1 MGIPTSIRKITTD
14 QSIEVNKLIF
24 SVKND
29 VLILLKAFLLIKII
43 EHLKNNIKIKSAIP
57 KIYK

>member
-1 MGIPTSIRKITTD
+1 MGIPTSVRKKTTD

-29 VLILLKAFLLIKII
+29 VLILLKALLLIKII